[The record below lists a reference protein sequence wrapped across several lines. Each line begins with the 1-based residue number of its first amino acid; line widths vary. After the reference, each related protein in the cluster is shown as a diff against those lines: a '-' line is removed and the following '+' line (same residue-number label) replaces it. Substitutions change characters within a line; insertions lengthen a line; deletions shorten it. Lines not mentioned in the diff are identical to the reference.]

1 METTEWLQRTAG
13 LLIEAQIRRLF
24 QGLEEHRVCDLRI
37 FFLQP
42 LAAVMGAALHRH
54 TV

>member
-37 FFLQP
+37 FF
-42 LAAVMGAALHRH
+42 AAASCGDGCC
-54 TV
+54 TT